1 MFRLID
7 ASPEYYLQQSRD
19 FQYLTRLMDIWFRG
33 FKFDADMILKMADPL
48 SCPDEYLQALSEK
61 IGFYPRKH
69 IENED
74 LRIIL
79 KAFPWMYKYKGS
91 RKAIDMAV
99 RIGLMLN
106 GIAANASQLRI
117 TINNMEVEVST
128 RQKIDETAIREM
140 FRHIAPVGYA
150 LVFVIQEQQSTFSDV
165 NYGGD
170 VRLVAADKEWGSQV
184 WGSGD
189 NDDSKGGVMNYAI
202 PVLYQGATTQAEI
215 ASIKEINTDGRDTG
229 LDNEDGSGIGL
240 DNKDGIIQRL
250 EAASDKDIPDNAMFA
265 TGKYATI
272 YLQEEVIDGDK
283 TILVGDP
290 LPEDVVVP
298 DYVKFTT
305 NKQGYENVVLC
316 TWHEC
321 INGQWWRVVG
331 RIDIQ
336 EIYDEENT
344 VYWFR
349 NILGMVEITDPDN
362 TLEEGQEEKIYDEV
376 IFE

>member
-7 ASPEYYLQQSRD
+7 TSPEYYLQQSRD

-48 SCPDEYLQALSEK
+48 SCPDEYLHALSEK

-106 GIAANASQLRI
+106 GIDANASQLRI

-189 NDDSKGGVMNYAI
+189 NDDSNGGVRNYTI

-215 ASIKEINTDGRDTG
+215 GSIGEVNADGSDTG
-229 LDNEDGSGIGL
+229 LENE
-240 DNKDGIIQRL
+240 DGIIQRI
-250 EAASDKDIPDNAMFA
+250 AAVSGVDIPTNAMFA
-265 TGKYATI
+265 TGDGKTI
-272 YLQEEVIDGDK
+272 FLQEEVIVKGE
-283 TILVGDP
+283 TIPVGEE
-290 LPEDVVVP
+290 LPSEAVVP

-305 NKQGYENVVLC
+305 TKAGYENVVLC

-336 EIYDEENT
+336 EIYDEKNT

-362 TLEEGQEEKIYDEV
+362 TLEEGQEEKTYDKV

>member
-48 SCPDEYLQALSEK
+48 ACPDEYLQALSEK

-106 GIAANASQLRI
+106 GIDANASQLRI

-170 VRLVAADKEWGSQV
+170 IRLVAADKEWGSQV

-189 NDDSKGGVMNYAI
+189 NDDSNGGVVNYTI
-202 PVLYQGATTQAEI
+202 PVVYQGATTQAEI
-215 ASIKEINTDGRDTG
+215 ASIGAVNADGSDTG
-229 LDNEDGSGIGL
+229 LENE
-240 DNKDGIIQRL
+240 DGIIQRI
-250 EAASDKDIPDNAMFA
+250 AAVSGVDIPTNAMFA
-265 TGKYATI
+265 TGDGTI
-272 YLQEEVIDGDK
+272 YLQEDVIVEGE
-283 TILVGDP
+283 TIPVGTP
-290 LPEDVVVP
+290 LTQGAVVP

-305 NKQGYENVVLC
+305 TKPGYENVVLC
-316 TWHEC
+316 AWHEC

-336 EIYDEENT
+336 ETYDEENT

-362 TLEEGQEEKIYDEV
+362 ISEEVPKEKTYDEV

>member
-7 ASPEYYLQQSRD
+7 TSPEYYLQQSRD

-106 GIAANASQLRI
+106 GIDANASQLRI

-189 NDDSKGGVMNYAI
+189 NADSNGGVMNYTI
-202 PVLYQGATTQAEI
+202 PILYQGATTQAEI
-215 ASIKEINTDGRDTG
+215 ASIGAVNA
-229 LDNEDGSGIGL
+229 DGSDEIGL
-240 DNKDGIIQRL
+240 ANKDGIIQRL
-250 EAASDKDIPDNAMFA
+250 KAKTYDDIPTNAMFA
-265 TGKYATI
+265 TGDGTI
-272 YLQEEVIDGDK
+272 YLQEEVIVKGE
-283 TILVGDP
+283 TIPVGEP
-290 LPEDVVVP
+290 LPKEAAVP

-305 NKQGYENVVLC
+305 TKAGYEDVVLC

-362 TLEEGQEEKIYDEV
+362 TLEEGQEEKTYDEV

>member
-7 ASPEYYLQQSRD
+7 TSPEYYLQQSRD

-48 SCPDEYLQALSEK
+48 ACPDEYLQALSEK

-106 GIAANASQLRI
+106 GIDANASQLRI

-128 RQKIDETAIREM
+128 RQKIDETTIREM

-189 NDDSKGGVMNYAI
+189 NDDSNGGVRNYTI

-215 ASIKEINTDGRDTG
+215 ASIGAVNADGSDTG
-229 LDNEDGSGIGL
+229 LENE
-240 DNKDGIIQRL
+240 DGIIQRI
-250 EAASDKDIPDNAMFA
+250 AAVSDVDIPTNAMFA
-265 TGKYATI
+265 TGDGESI
-272 YLQEEVIDGDK
+272 FLQEEVIVDGE
-283 TILVGDP
+283 TIPVGTA
-290 LPEDVVVP
+290 LKKGAVVP

-305 NKQGYENVVLC
+305 TKAGYEDVVLC
-316 TWHEC
+316 AWHEC

-349 NILGMVEITDPDN
+349 NILGMVEITDPDDIS
-362 TLEEGQEEKIYDEV
+362 EEVPEEKIYDEA

>member
-106 GIAANASQLRI
+106 GIDANASQLRI

-170 VRLVAADKEWGSQV
+170 VRVVAADKEWGSQV

-189 NDDSKGGVMNYAI
+189 NDDSNGGVVNYTI
-202 PVLYQGATTQAEI
+202 PVLYQGATTKAEI
-215 ASIKEINTDGRDTG
+215 ASIGVINADGSDTG
-229 LDNEDGSGIGL
+229 LENEDGT
-240 DNKDGIIQRL
+240 IQRIA
-250 EAASDKDIPDNAMFA
+250 AASGVDIPTNAMFA
-265 TGKYATI
+265 TGDGTI
-272 YLQEEVIDGDK
+272 YLQEEVIVDGE
-283 TILVGDP
+283 TIPVGTALKKDA
-290 LPEDVVVP
+290 VVP

-305 NKQGYENVVLC
+305 TKQGYENVVLC
-316 TWHEC
+316 TWHEYT
-321 INGQWWRVVG
+321 NEKWWRVVG

-336 EIYDEENT
+336 ETYDEENT

-362 TLEEGQEEKIYDEV
+362 ISEEGQEEKTYDEV

>member
-7 ASPEYYLQQSRD
+7 TSPEYYLQQSRD

-106 GIAANASQLRI
+106 GIDANASQLRI

-189 NDDSKGGVMNYAI
+189 NDDKNGGVVNYDVPI
-202 PVLYQGATTQAEI
+202 IYQGATTQAEI
-215 ASIKEINTDGRDTG
+215 ASIGAVNADGSDTG
-229 LDNEDGSGIGL
+229 LENE
-240 DNKDGIIQRL
+240 DGIIQRL
-250 EAASDKDIPDNAMFA
+250 AAVSDVDIPTKAMFA
-265 TGKYATI
+265 TGDGTI
-272 YLQEEVIDGDK
+272 YLQEEVIVKGE
-283 TILVGDP
+283 TIPVGEK
-290 LPEDVVVP
+290 LPSDAAVP

-305 NKQGYENVVLC
+305 TKAGYEDVVLC

-362 TLEEGQEEKIYDEV
+362 TLEEGQEEKTYDEV

>member
-7 ASPEYYLQQSRD
+7 TSPEYYLQQSRD

-106 GIAANASQLRI
+106 GIDANASQLRI

-189 NDDSKGGVMNYAI
+189 NDDKEGGVVNYAI

-215 ASIKEINTDGRDTG
+215 ASISVINAS
-229 LDNEDGSGIGL
+229 GSDDIGL
-240 DNKDGIIQRL
+240 ANKDGIIQRI
-250 EAASDKDIPDNAMFA
+250 EAAPDEDIPTNAMFA
-265 TGKYATI
+265 TGDGESI
-272 YLQEEVIDGDK
+272 FLQEEVIVDGE
-283 TILVGDP
+283 TIPVGTA
-290 LPEDVVVP
+290 LKKGAVVP

-305 NKQGYENVVLC
+305 TKKVDGNKVYENVVLC

>member
-7 ASPEYYLQQSRD
+7 TSPEYYLQQSRD

-48 SCPDEYLQALSEK
+48 SCPDKYLQALREK

-106 GIAANASQLRI
+106 GIDVNASQLRI

-189 NDDSKGGVMNYAI
+189 NDDSNGGVVNYAI

-215 ASIKEINTDGRDTG
+215 ASIGVINADGSDETG
-229 LDNEDGSGIGL
+229 LAR
-240 DNKDGIIQRL
+240 KDGIIQRIVV
-250 EAASDKDIPDNAMFA
+250 ASDKDIPDKAMFA
-265 TGKYATI
+265 KGNYATI
-272 YLQEEVIDGDK
+272 YLQEEVIVDGE
-283 TILVGDP
+283 TIPVGTE
-290 LPEDVVVP
+290 LPQKAVVP

-305 NKQGYENVVLC
+305 TKPGYENVVLC
-316 TWHEC
+316 AWHEFT
-321 INGQWWRVVG
+321 NEKWWRVVG

-336 EIYDEENT
+336 ETYDEENT

-362 TLEEGQEEKIYDEV
+362 TLEEGQEEKTYDEV

>member
-7 ASPEYYLQQSRD
+7 TSPEYYLQQSRD

-48 SCPDEYLQALSEK
+48 SCPDKYLQALREK

-106 GIAANASQLRI
+106 GIDANASQLRI

-150 LVFVIQEQQSTFSDV
+150 LVFVTQEQQSTFSDV

-170 VRLVAADKEWGSQV
+170 VRLVAADKEWSSQV

-189 NDDSKGGVMNYAI
+189 NDDMHGGVVNYAI
-202 PVLYQGATTQAEI
+202 PVLYQGATTQVEI
-215 ASIKEINTDGRDTG
+215 ASIGVINA
-229 LDNEDGSGIGL
+229 DGSDDIGL
-240 DNKDGIIQRL
+240 ANKDGIMQRI
-250 EAASDKDIPDNAMFA
+250 AATPDKEPPTNAMFA
-265 TGKYATI
+265 KGVEEEDKLI
-272 YLQEEVIDGDK
+272 FLQEEVIVDGD
-283 TILVGDP
+283 TIPVGTA
-290 LPEDVVVP
+290 LPKDAVVP

-305 NKQGYENVVLC
+305 TKAGYENMVLC
-316 TWHEC
+316 AWHEFT
-321 INGQWWRVVG
+321 NERWWRVVG

-336 EIYDEENT
+336 ETYDEENT

-349 NILGMVEITDPDN
+349 NILGMVEITDPDDIS
-362 TLEEGQEEKIYDEV
+362 EKGQKEKTYDEV

>member
-106 GIAANASQLRI
+106 GIDANASQLRI

-189 NDDSKGGVMNYAI
+189 NDDSNGGVMNYAI

-215 ASIKEINTDGRDTG
+215 ASMGAVNADGSDTG
-229 LDNEDGSGIGL
+229 LENE
-240 DNKDGIIQRL
+240 DGIIQRIA
-250 EAASDKDIPDNAMFA
+250 AASGVDIPTNAMFA
-265 TGKYATI
+265 TGDDTI
-272 YLQEEVIDGDK
+272 YLQEEVIVKGE
-283 TILVGDP
+283 TIPVGEK
-290 LPEDVVVP
+290 LPSGVVVP

-305 NKQGYENVVLC
+305 TKAGYEDVVLC
-316 TWHEC
+316 AWHEC

-349 NILGMVEITDPDN
+349 NILGMVEITDPDDIS
-362 TLEEGQEEKIYDEV
+362 EEGQEEKIYDEV

>member
-7 ASPEYYLQQSRD
+7 TSPEYYLQQSRD

-33 FKFDADMILKMADPL
+33 FKFDADMILKTADPL
-48 SCPDEYLQALSEK
+48 SCPDEYLQSLSEK

-106 GIAANASQLRI
+106 GIDANASLLRI

-128 RQKIDETAIREM
+128 RQGIDETAIREM

-150 LVFVIQEQQSTFSDV
+150 LVFVTEEQQSTFSDV

-189 NDDSKGGVMNYAI
+189 NDDKNGGVVNYDI
-202 PVLYQGATTQAEI
+202 PIIYQGATTQEEI
-215 ASIKEINTDGRDTG
+215 AKIVAINA
-229 LDNEDGSGIGL
+229 DGSDEIGL
-240 DNKDGIIQRL
+240 ANKDGIIQRL
-250 EAASDKDIPDNAMFA
+250 AAASDVDIPANAMFA
-265 TGKYATI
+265 TGDGTI
-272 YLQEEVIDGDK
+272 YLQEEVIVKGE
-283 TILVGDP
+283 TIPVGTE
-290 LPEDVVVP
+290 LPSDEVVP

-305 NKQGYENVVLC
+305 TKAGYENVVLC
-316 TWHEC
+316 AWHEC

-336 EIYDEENT
+336 ETYDEENT

-349 NILGMVEITDPDN
+349 NILGLVEITDPDDI
-362 TLEEGQEEKIYDEV
+362 TEEGQEEKTYDDV

>member
-106 GIAANASQLRI
+106 GIDANASQLRI

-170 VRLVAADKEWGSQV
+170 VRLVAADKEWSSQV

-189 NDDSKGGVMNYAI
+189 NDDSNGGVVNYTI

-215 ASIKEINTDGRDTG
+215 ASIGAVNADGSDTG
-229 LDNEDGSGIGL
+229 LE
-240 DNKDGIIQRL
+240 NKDGIIQRI
-250 EAASDKDIPDNAMFA
+250 AAVSGVDIPANAMFA
-265 TGKYATI
+265 TGDGKTI
-272 YLQEEVIDGDK
+272 FLQEEVIVGDK
-283 TILVGDP
+283 TIPVGTP
-290 LPEDVVVP
+290 LPSDAVVP

-305 NKQGYENVVLC
+305 TKAGYENVVLC
-316 TWHEC
+316 AWHEC

-349 NILGMVEITDPDN
+349 NILGMVEITDPYN
-362 TLEEGQEEKIYDEV
+362 TLEEGQEEKTYDDV